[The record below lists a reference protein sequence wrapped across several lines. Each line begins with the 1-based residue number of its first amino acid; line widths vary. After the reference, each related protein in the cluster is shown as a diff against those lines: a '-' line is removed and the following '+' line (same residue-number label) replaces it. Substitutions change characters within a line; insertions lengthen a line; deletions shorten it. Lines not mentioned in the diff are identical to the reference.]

1 MAHTLAA
8 GSASITEEIFNTVKK
23 IVWSWTSGT
32 GETVVADCTTTTFY
46 TGDVLFF
53 VTVPGAGG
61 AAPSDNYDV
70 TILDKDD
77 VDILADAGMNRD
89 TASTESVLAASLGT
103 VCNSQLEL
111 NIAGAGSANTGVVY
125 LYIR

>member
-8 GSASITEEIFNTVKK
+8 GSASITEEIFNTIKLVK
-23 IVWSWTSGT
+23 WEWTSGT

-46 TGDVLFF
+46 TGNVLFF
-53 VTVPGAGG
+53 VTVPGAGA

-70 TILDKDD
+70 TILDKND
-77 VDILADAGMNRD
+77 VDILAHAGFNRD

-111 NIAGAGSANTGVVY
+111 NIAAAGSANTGVCY

>member
-8 GSASITEEIFNTVKK
+8 GSASITEEIFNTVKLVK
-23 IVWSWTSGT
+23 WEWTSGT
-32 GETVVADCTTTTFY
+32 GETVVADCTTESFY
-46 TGDVLFF
+46 TGNLLFF

-70 TILDKDD
+70 TILDKND
-77 VDILADAGMNRD
+77 VDVLAHAGFNRD
-89 TASTESVLAASLGT
+89 TSSTETVLAASLGT
-103 VCNSQLEL
+103 VVNSQLEL
-111 NIAGAGSANTGVVY
+111 NIAAAGSANTGVCY

>member
-8 GSASITEEIFNTVKK
+8 GSASITEEIYGSVKQ
-23 IVWSWTSGT
+23 IIWEWTSGT

-46 TGDVLFF
+46 NGDLLFL
-53 VTVPGAGG
+53 VTDPGG

-70 TILDKDD
+70 IILDKND
-77 VDILADAGMNRD
+77 VDVLADGGMNRD
-89 TASTESVLAASLGT
+89 TASTESVLAGSLGS

-111 NIAGAGSANTGVVY
+111 NIANAGSANTGTVY
-125 LYIR
+125 LWIR